1 MWIIVHLKSH
11 RGNLLGRISGGH
23 QILFSLCP
31 DFSSSVWLP
40 FKGTGDGNSPV
51 FSGGSHAFHL
61 SMEIKCSFSLCSSL
75 VCIKSITWRLVY
87 FSLHLIKY
95 SVSFQTMQQVGPGA
109 MQHFE
114 VVATG
119 RCSQSCALC
128 PSRAKSVWKLCFD
141 DSQFSAFC
149 MFNMWTIHKK
159 SNYFLQWEPC
169 TALCWAG
176 AVLPT
181 PFPTHSL
188 GYTQTSSHSTFAF
201 QEEKLPDKSDHS
213 NPAWCSSVVPC
224 GFLPHGGERKE

>member
-1 MWIIVHLKSH
+1 M
-11 RGNLLGRISGGH
+11 
-23 QILFSLCP
+23 
-31 DFSSSVWLP
+31 
-40 FKGTGDGNSPV
+40 
-51 FSGGSHAFHL
+51 
-61 SMEIKCSFSLCSSL
+61 
-75 VCIKSITWRLVY
+75 
-87 FSLHLIKY
+87 KY
-95 SVSFQTMQQVGPGA
+95 SISFQTMQQVGPGA
-109 MQHFE
+109 MQQFE

-188 GYTQTSSHSTFAF
+188 GYMQTSSHSTFAF

-213 NPAWCSSVVPC
+213 NPA
-224 GFLPHGGERKE
+224 